1 MKDMGGLGAP
11 RPAGPRAEPDDDGGW
26 ADRVALPRPP
36 LELEPLTDGAPLDAA
51 EAGMRVRVKV

>member
-1 MKDMGGLGAP
+1 MGGLGAP

-26 ADRVALPRPP
+26 ADHVALPRPP